1 MPTLLDYRRRIRSV
15 KSTKQITR
23 AMKFVAAA
31 KLRRAQEGVF
41 AARPY
46 AKEILRVLRSAA
58 ARMESPAH
66 PLLKRRP
73 EEKIL
78 VLVLTGD
85 RSLAGAFNSN
95 VLRHAM
101 EFIREHHAQKL
112 ELMVVGKKGR
122 DTLRKRGYSFVG
134 EWTDVSAHVEFSK
147 AKEIATRIA
156 ELYLNEEV
164 DAVYAIYNEFKNV
177 MVQNLRAE
185 KLLPV
190 DPEIVKESAEGEK
203 ELAAKHAGS
212 GGSLPTEPGSQGK
225 GLVVDY
231 IYEQPVEEIF
241 NGLVPRY
248 VEAEIFRILLESAAA
263 EHAARMTAMDSA
275 TRNASE
281 LIDKLTLQMN
291 NIRQAAITKELIEIV
306 SGAASAMS

>member
-58 ARMESPAH
+58 ARMEAPAH
-66 PLLKRRP
+66 PLLNRRS
-73 EEKIL
+73 EAKIL

-147 AKEIATRIA
+147 AKEIAARVA
-156 ELYLNEEV
+156 ELYVNEEV

-190 DPEIVKESAEGEK
+190 DPEVVKESADSEK
-203 ELAAKHAGS
+203 DLAARHA
-212 GGSLPTEPGSQGK
+212 GGSLPMEPGPQGT